1 MSLEKFS
8 ERGARQ
14 CVVRDR
20 KSNLLL
26 TKATRIWRR
35 LCVLSAALVSRIR
48 LHDRRL
54 PLFCTALADPSHVP
68 LVAGK
73 REVHCPYTARTLRAL
88 AAKTGLGINGGV
100 GGDVRV
106 LPCGLLAWVAHAPP
120 PPTTTAAPS
129 VERSPF
135 RDFYKEKHQV
145 SRDW

>member
-1 MSLEKFS
+1 MGYFDQSFFPYAHRLRAALLRSSRKGEVRKEMSLEKFS

-35 LCVLSAALVSRIR
+35 LCVQSAALVSRIR

-106 LPCGLLAWVAHAPP
+106 LPCGLL
-120 PPTTTAAPS
+120 
-129 VERSPF
+129 
-135 RDFYKEKHQV
+135 
-145 SRDW
+145 